1 MTEPASADDIYAGV
15 LSNLR
20 YQPQIT
26 GVSANKKAEIQES
39 YTPTYGVQVIL
50 RGHYEPRD
58 TVRDTY
64 DFSGHIRLV
73 DTASKKEDGT
83 FATVLAE
90 ANLDHGFLG
99 STSFHNDE
107 KQAISSDSSPWIY
120 VMIKWS
126 YEMGQSETRNSLR
139 ASSQSMDSYNIHL
152 VARMGSTEWSHD
164 VKQSFH
170 PTQNHNMH
178 NEFTIPLQLLGQT
191 VPEQSTS
198 AKDLRRNFHSL
209 DIDDRS
215 SSVDV
220 IQSAN
225 HVLTSDVPVRA
236 AKCIDVAVPLVEL
249 GVDKGA
255 DVSTPRIRENLKTF
269 KLAGNK

>member
-83 FATVLAE
+83 YATVLAE

-107 KQAISSDSSPWIY
+107 KQAISSDSSPGIY

-126 YEMGQSETRNSLR
+126 YEMGQSDTRNSLR
-139 ASSQSMDSYNIHL
+139 ASSLSMDSYNIHL

-170 PTQNHNMH
+170 PTKNHNMH
-178 NEFTIPLQLLGQT
+178 SEFVYPLNLFKKDFPDSLNSHATDDHNRLKSNEFIFHDNLDETLVNKPPQC
-191 VPEQSTS
+191 VN
-198 AKDLRRNFHSL
+198 LR
-209 DIDDRS
+209 
-215 SSVDV
+215 
-220 IQSAN
+220 
-225 HVLTSDVPVRA
+225 
-236 AKCIDVAVPLVEL
+236 VPLTQL
-249 GVDKGA
+249 GLERPTDK
-255 DVSTPRIRENLKTF
+255 SMQRIRTNIDMF
-269 KLAGNK
+269 PMSGNIDAIAHNAL